1 MGLIITLFL
10 ATISFIIL
18 ITFKHP
24 IIEIFNTSHS
34 GQLLAY
40 ASVGLPI
47 YFTSVFFSALNLL
60 FILFLTIGS
69 ARASFSLLIL
79 RGYIILL
86 PAIFILAKVAGI
98 NGVWAAVPFTEFVI
112 TCIGGIIIYQRLKN

>member
-1 MGLIITLFL
+1 MLAIANGVALGVQPLASREFGKHEYKNVSMTLKNGMLITLFL
-10 ATISFIIL
+10 AIISFIIL

-24 IIEIFNTSHS
+24 IIEVFNTSHS

-60 FILFLTIGS
+60 FILF
-69 ARASFSLLIL
+69 
-79 RGYIILL
+79 
-86 PAIFILAKVAGI
+86 
-98 NGVWAAVPFTEFVI
+98 
-112 TCIGGIIIYQRLKN
+112 